1 MKRMREA
8 NLAKSSAS
16 TTGSVS
22 SDPGQSTASEA
33 ADESLPSTSGP
44 SEGTPTEDIH
54 TESSKS
60 LDESVRM
67 PVTTQP

>member
-1 MKRMREA
+1 MERTAKTTWSRKRKLQARMKRMREA

-16 TTGSVS
+16 TSGSFS

-44 SEGTPTEDIH
+44 SEGT
-54 TESSKS
+54 
-60 LDESVRM
+60 R
-67 PVTTQP
+67 